1 MRVKFSFDFMD
12 ITLTIF
18 NKQEM
23 SSSFY
28 IPIAHTLNINTKVID
43 ITKDGKISQAI
54 MASIVVDICL
64 IKCVVVC
71 CFAGH

>member
-1 MRVKFSFDFMD
+1 MGVKFSFDFMD

-28 IPIAHTLNINTKVID
+28 IPIVHTLDINTKLID
-43 ITKDGKISQAI
+43 INKDGKISQAI
-54 MASIVVDICL
+54 MASIVVKICL
-64 IKCVVVC
+64 INCVVVC